1 MDQREE
7 LYKRQHVIYQVITA
21 DDARKKSSG
30 NVSDTCKLE
39 LQAAMQVIY
48 HAINEGVTKCWCYTY
63 LHEQC
68 LEKLRKLGYQITN
81 NSNQKDGDLFEI
93 KW

>member
-7 LYKRQHVIYQVITA
+7 LYNQQHAIYQIITA

-30 NVSDTCKLE
+30 SVLDICELE

-48 HAINEGVTKCWCYTY
+48 NAIDKGMRKCWCYTY

-68 LEKLRKLGYQITN
+68 LGELRKLGYKITN
-81 NSNQKDGDLFEI
+81 NSNQKGGILFEI
-93 KW
+93 DW